1 MSRDDVIEQRRVRS
15 FIPDF
20 AAVMRA
26 ELGQILADPQI
37 RNSRTLTRLLEW
49 LVDQTLIGRG
59 DALKSYTVA
68 VEGMGRPEDFDSQTD
83 SYPRVQVGRLR
94 KALENHYA
102 QNEPL
107 AEQCIYI
114 PPGSYRVRLG
124 SLDQAYPA
132 LCRPNSS
139 GNAPKPQIDGDAE
152 GTPGVSDAAGTAVT
166 KPHLVDHR
174 WLVAWLL
181 VGLTGIAILFAI
193 NNRQSTANLTGR
205 AAMSQSPVLLLA
217 PVTGATAQGSG
228 DRADGIYAVM
238 ADGLS
243 RSWVARVRLDGGS
256 VGSAVPVEQP
266 SYKLETQISGDAV
279 GKKMLFIRLTD
290 ESSSTVIWSS
300 SVDISDDEPIS
311 ESIAPV
317 ISQISSPF
325 GAIAR
330 HETRRMNGNIRPGY
344 SCLLGYM
351 RYLSSR
357 NSELLKS
364 VMECLR
370 VPVGARNIDAARLSF
385 LSFQALDG
393 ERFQQSP
400 KAAVQNALIF
410 AGQATAIEP
419 KQAYAQF
426 AFARAYFIAG
436 DCATGGRY
444 ARLAFEA
451 NPYDPI
457 ILAILGNFSSACGF
471 AEAGEMLDRAH
482 RYRVEGES
490 YARLSLILAA
500 LNRNDFTHLS
510 SLREPGRDLKGLTR
524 SYHFLCETLIAAAL
538 EDREAARR
546 NWKNFLAVTGKG
558 GDSIDK
564 RMRSFIT
571 ADDVRA
577 KVLRFLG
584 ERGALD

>member
-20 AAVMRA
+20 AAVMQA
-26 ELGQILADPQI
+26 ELSQILADPQI

-49 LVDQTLIGRG
+49 LVGQTLIGRG

-102 QNEPL
+102 QNDPL
-107 AEQCIYI
+107 AGQCIYI

-132 LCRPNSS
+132 LCRPNR
-139 GNAPKPQIDGDAE
+139 GNNAPKSPEDADVGRPPIVAE
-152 GTPGVSDAAGTAVT
+152 AVEMVPA
-166 KPHLVDHR
+166 KSEVFDHR

-181 VGLTGIAILFAI
+181 GAFAAFAILYVI
-193 NNRQSTANLTGR
+193 NDKQPKTDLARR
-205 AAMSQSPVLLLA
+205 VAASESPVLLLA
-217 PVTGATAQGSG
+217 PVRGGTSPGSSDLANG
-228 DRADGIYAVM
+228 VYAVM

-243 RSWVARVRLDGGS
+243 RSWTARVRLDS
-256 VGSAVPVEQP
+256 NRPDSSAAIERP
-266 SYKLETQISGDAV
+266 SYKVETQVSQGAA
-279 GKKMLFIRLTD
+279 GNKMLFVRLTD

-300 SVDISDDEPIS
+300 SVGISDDEPVS

-330 HETRRMNGNIRPGY
+330 HERRLMDGNIRPGY

-351 RYLSSR
+351 EFLSTR
-357 NSELLKS
+357 DAQLLKK
-364 VMECLR
+364 VLACLR
-370 VPVGARNIDAARLSF
+370 VPIGARNLDAVRLSL
-385 LSFQALDG
+385 LSFQAVDRDNL
-393 ERFQQSP
+393 EKSR
-400 KAAVQNALIF
+400 KTAIQNALAF
-410 AGQATAIEP
+410 AGQAAAIEP

-426 AFARAYFIAG
+426 AFARAYFIDG
-436 DCATGGRY
+436 DCVTGGRY
-444 ARLAFEA
+444 ARSAFEG
-451 NPYDPI
+451 NPYDQ
-457 ILAILGNFSSACGF
+457 ILLAVLGNFSSACGVP
-471 AEAGEMLDRAH
+471 EAGDMLDRAH

-500 LNRNDFTHLS
+500 LNRNDFTRIS
-510 SLREPGRDLKGLTR
+510 SLREPGRDYKGGTQ

-538 EDREAARR
+538 DERDAARG
-546 NWKNFLAVTGKG
+546 NWKNFLALTGKG

-564 RMRSFIT
+564 RIRQFIT
-571 ADDVRA
+571 QDDVRA
-577 KVLRFLG
+577 KVIRFLG
-584 ERGALD
+584 ERGVLT